1 MEVVANKH
9 SKKYPIELNYQDI
22 DKTVSLVFSLDN
34 AKKLQS
40 DLDAAIKEI
49 ENGIGIGST

>member
-22 DKTVSLVFSLDN
+22 DKTVSIVFSLDN
-34 AKKLQS
+34 AKKLLF

-49 ENGIGIGST
+49 EKT

>member
-9 SKKYPIELNYQDI
+9 SKRYPIEINFQDV
-22 DKTVSLVFSLDN
+22 DKTVSVVFSLDN
-34 AKKLQS
+34 AKKLLS

-49 ENGIGIGST
+49 EE